1 MKKNDVIHIIGNGD
15 KSVFWNEMND
25 PSGGRLIC
33 NMPPFHVDNVYA
45 TVMVDFKMMMALTEG
60 HVNLDMYPWVL
71 GNRPK
76 IWMNDPRQSS
86 FYLKYAQNIREFYL
100 HVPKYCGP
108 VGDPQSAT
116 NFNCGHMATH
126 FAATKF
132 RPKEI
137 HMYGFD
143 TILDFNM
150 RSITDVY
157 LSSDRSNTN
166 NYRLI
171 NNWRPIWYH
180 LFKEFEDQTRFILH
194 HDHDEMKIP
203 QGKNVEV
210 VIHKTRKQEK
220 LDKKEALQAIE
231 SQEILTE
238 EQLSKLNR
246 KQRRVYE
253 AKLRKGKLKARK

>member
-1 MKKNDVIHIIGNGD
+1 MNKNEVVHIIGNGD
-15 KSVFWNEMND
+15 KSVLWDEMNE
-25 PSGGRLIC
+25 PEGVRLVC
-33 NMPPFHVDNVYA
+33 NMPPFHVKNVYA

-60 HVNLDMYPWVL
+60 HVNLDMYRWVL

-76 IWMNDPRQSS
+76 IWMEQQHT

-108 VGDPQSAT
+108 EGDPLSAT
-116 NFNCGHMATH
+116 NFNCGHMAVH

-143 TILDFNM
+143 TLLDFNM

-166 NYRLI
+166 NYRLL

-180 LFKEFEDQTRFILH
+180 LFKEFENQTRFILH
-194 HDHDEMKIP
+194 HDHDELKIP

-210 VIHKTRKQEK
+210 VVHKTKKQEK
-220 LDKKEALQAIE
+220 IEKKEIEIALDSRE
-231 SQEILTE
+231 VLSE

-253 AKLRKGKLKARK
+253 AKLRKGKLKKRV